1 MDLHRNL
8 IGVNAPEGFV
18 INPRTGRPV
27 RADARIGRAVIA
39 ANDRAL
45 EIAGLRV
52 PRGALRDQR
61 PSRAIAGQVIVDYA
75 RFGRPRPAGAYR
87 VQEYRTPAARTQT
100 LAQFAQTIIAASSE
114 VENLRG
120 VVVRFV
126 DEVGNIIRRTLHPTN
141 AVSLINE
148 LDALQRTGVRAPESG
163 SDPIHESFI
172 IDTSGFEIG
181 SVTFPAGAAL
191 KLTGV
196 SKGAGRK
203 HPHFKL
209 TDFSGKARDGD
220 CLFAVLRAVA
230 KGHGLAVPKERNNSI
245 RVELGIPPGPIEATH
260 GNIEALAVKFGL
272 RVRVITGMVAAPD
285 SERVFDDSPARLTGR
300 NLCTGPAPSPNVIAV
315 GGAEN
320 APDCDVYLAENHYEF
335 ISRVLE
341 PIPVCPI
348 TGDIIEADDRRTSAA
363 IQRRVAQQGRTW
375 YAQRK
380 APAEPKRRDYTE
392 RIIVFDYE
400 TTCDHLGTLEP
411 YALGYLVLDPADG
424 DDFAARAGEVAQI
437 IRRRG
442 ENRYA
447 VTAPLLDELA
457 NAAPDVRYTLVSF
470 NGARFDHYLLAQAAN
485 NRGVLSSVFATT
497 SGGIRALTIGRHQT
511 LDLAKLAPA
520 MSLASAC
527 RGFRTSPSKM
537 DGFSHVD
544 VQREANAGR
553 LYEWLDENR
562 GQLAEYLGRDVLSTA
577 SLFVK
582 LTKTLTAITGKPC
595 YGDGAIGT
603 IGGHAWALMSEKC
616 SLPERVSTHEIDKT
630 IRSAIVGGRVQC
642 YGTERRIEE
651 KRLHMVDFASLYP
664 TAMAA
669 VDKADSVFPA
679 DELWGVY
686 PSGREN
692 SEPTHVKTWTQG
704 EVGIYRTT
712 IHEQPPG
719 LPNVLPRRGETLEWD
734 YRGEFEC
741 WATHIDLALIT
752 RHGGRV
758 TVHEGYTWPV
768 HRKGLFRPF
777 IAELAAGKDEQDR
790 LAAANNPEANPALRM
805 VLKLLMNSA
814 SGKCCQNNYD
824 DVVELAT
831 GSSAQLA
838 VENKMDRTKPITYVP
853 LGGET
858 CIIIGKKIDEKI
870 YKKTAKP
877 SILAVLI
884 YAYSRALVWRTLC
897 QHNVIYSDT
906 DSGLFRPADYKRL
919 REQFPQLDPTG
930 RAKQLGDLEEELH
943 DHARAVAFTLAPKDY
958 AVFLF
963 DEGGTVPRADSKI
976 RLKGVNQR
984 CDRLIISE
992 EVAEELGEASTN
1004 ELFDA
1009 FHERSLARSKPLAD
1023 ITTAF
1028 EFYERRAA
1036 GETTRVLSS
1045 QLVRSFRNPDSPLE
1059 LTQRFLVKNL

>member
-1 MDLHRNL
+1 MRRNI
-8 IGVNAPEGFV
+8 IGVNAPDGFV
-18 INPRTGRPV
+18 VNPRTGRPV
-27 RADARIGRAVIA
+27 RADGRIGRAVLA
-39 ANDRAL
+39 EHDRAL
-45 EIAGLRV
+45 EAAGQRV
-52 PRGALRDQR
+52 PRGAIRRQR
-61 PSRAIAGQVIVDYA
+61 PQRAIPGPVIVDYA
-75 RFGRPRPAGAYR
+75 RFGQPRPAGAYR
-87 VQEYRTPAARTQT
+87 VQEFRSAAGRAQT
-100 LAQFAQTIIAASSE
+100 LAEFAQSVIATTAQ
-114 VENLRG
+114 VENVRG

-126 DEVGNIIRRTLHPTN
+126 DDDGNVIRRTLHPTN
-141 AVSLINE
+141 AVALINE
-148 LDALQRTGVRAPESG
+148 LDALQRTGVRAPEAL
-163 SDPIHESFI
+163 SDPVYEGFI

-230 KGHGLAVPKERNNSI
+230 KGHGLPVPKERNNSI

-260 GNIEALAVKFGL
+260 GNIDALAVKFGL
-272 RVRVITGMVAAPD
+272 RVRVITGMAAPPD

-300 NLCTGPAPSPNVIAV
+300 NLCTGPAPTPNVIAA
-315 GGAEN
+315 GGAED
-320 APDCDVYLAENHYEF
+320 APECDVYLADNHYEF
-335 ISRVLE
+335 LSRILE
-341 PIPVCPI
+341 PIPVCAI
-348 TGDIIEADDRRTSAA
+348 TGDIIDADDKRTSAA

-375 YAQRK
+375 HAQRK
-380 APAEPKRRDYTE
+380 TPAEPKRREYQE
-392 RIIVFDYE
+392 RVIVFDYE
-400 TTCDHLGTLEP
+400 TTCDHIGTLEP
-411 YALGYLVLDPADG
+411 YALGYLVLDPAADG
-424 DDFAARAGEVAQI
+424 DDFAARAGEVTQV

-447 VTAPLLDELA
+447 VSAPMLDELA
-457 NAAPDVRYTLVSF
+457 NAPPDVRYTMVSF
-470 NGARFDHYLLAQAAN
+470 NGSRFDHYLLAQAAN
-485 NRGVLSSVFATT
+485 NRGVLSSVFATG

-527 RGFRTSPSKM
+527 RGFKTSPSKM
-537 DGFSHVD
+537 DGFSHVE

-562 GQLAEYLGRDVLSTA
+562 GQLSEYLGRDVLSTA
-577 SLFVK
+577 SLFMK

-603 IGGHAWALMSEKC
+603 IGGHAWALMVEKC
-616 SLPERVSTHEIDKT
+616 PLPGRVSTHDLDKT

-642 YGTERRIEE
+642 YGAERRIEE

-669 VDKADSVFPA
+669 VDKADSVFPS
-679 DELWGVY
+679 DEMWGVY

-692 SEPTHVKTWTQG
+692 SEPSRVETWTQG
-704 EVGIYRTT
+704 EVGIYRVT
-712 IHEQPPG
+712 IHEQPAG
-719 LPNVLPRRGETLEWD
+719 LPNVLPRRTDTLEWN

-741 WATHIDLALIT
+741 WATHIDLSLIT
-752 RHGGRV
+752 KHGGRV
-758 TVHEGYTWPV
+758 TVHEGLTWPV

-790 LAAANNPEANPALRM
+790 LAAAGDPEANPALRM

-838 VENKMDRTKPITYVP
+838 VENKMDRSRPITYVP

-858 CIIIGKKIDEKI
+858 CIIIGKKLDEKV
-870 YKKTAKP
+870 YKKSAKP

-897 QHNVIYSDT
+897 QHNVLYSDT

-943 DHARAVAFTLAPKDY
+943 DHTRAVAYTIAPKDY

-984 CDRLIISE
+984 CDRLIVSE
-992 EVAEELGEASTN
+992 EAAEELGDASTI
-1004 ELFDA
+1004 EQQFEA
-1009 FHERSLARSKPLAD
+1009 FHEESLARSKPLAD
-1023 ITTAF
+1023 IGTAL
-1028 EFYERRAA
+1028 EFYERRST
-1036 GETTRVLSS
+1036 GEKTQVLSS
-1045 QLVRSFRNPDSPLE
+1045 QLVRSFRDPDSPLE
-1059 LTQRFLVKNL
+1059 LVQRFLIKTL